1 MSLTIANW
9 PFLPEEQ
16 RTPEQNERWWAE
28 CYLPTL
34 PDVTLQGAAY
44 SVVVSGASGSGK
56 SVALRALERAVAA
69 DLLGLHYPFD
79 YWPGQ
84 PNAPAAGFHHLG
96 QMMACAAT
104 AIKNLLT
111 QHPHKLADLTPIN
124 LEFLRWLIEKYSGA
138 RAFRR
143 WADALEHPALLDL
156 LGSPF
161 VDLYPTDTS
170 QADAQGQL
178 EELVTLSRRL
188 GFNGVAVFVDIG
200 EPETANNTLLE
211 KVAALFGWLT
221 PLQIEGFAIKAAL
234 PAQVVEQANLVER
247 SRGRVTFA
255 SLRWTVENCYEVSE
269 RYLAAATAG
278 QLSSLQKIV
287 STRLLASLEEQIK
300 EVYPLPAP
308 QPWIKLTALL
318 LDYYTKCGRPLTEAQ
333 YGELVCAYFARYV
346 PLRFDRQRRGVWR
359 GLQWIALDDQPFKFF
374 DTLWSYRNGGDPNQA
389 LMELFKNSKA
399 NLNTLASRLRKKI
412 EPVPGQTIYIHNNRS
427 QGYWLE
433 NVVEA

>member
-1 MSLTIANW
+1 MSLTISYW

-34 PDVTLQGAAY
+34 TDVTLQGTAF
-44 SVVVSGASGSGK
+44 SVVVSGESGSGK
-56 SVALRALERAVAA
+56 SVALRALARAVAA
-69 DLLGLHYPFD
+69 DLLLLHYPFD
-79 YWPGQ
+79 YWPEQ

-96 QMMACAAT
+96 QIMACAAA

-111 QHPHKLADLTPIN
+111 QHPHKITDLTSIN

-156 LGSPF
+156 LESSF
-161 VDLYPTDTS
+161 VDLYPTDTT

-200 EPETANNTLLE
+200 EPETANATLLE
-211 KVAALFGWLT
+211 KVAGLFGWLT

-234 PAQVVEQANLVER
+234 PARVVEQANLVER

-255 SLRWTVENCYEVSE
+255 SLRWTIENCHEVSA

-278 QLSSLQKIV
+278 KLSSLQKMA
-287 STRLLASLEEQIK
+287 STRLLALLDEQIK
-300 EVYPLPAP
+300 EVYPLSSP
-308 QPWIKLTALL
+308 QPWLKLTALL
-318 LDYYTKCGRPLTEAQ
+318 LDHYAKCGHRLTEAQ
-333 YGELVCAYFARYV
+333 YSELACAYFSRFV

-359 GLQWIALDDQPFKFF
+359 GLQWIALDDQPLKFLEI
-374 DTLWSYRNGGDPNQA
+374 LWTYRDGGDPNQA
-389 LMELFKNSKA
+389 LMEGFKNSKA
-399 NLNTLASRLRKKI
+399 NVNTLASRLRKKI
-412 EPVPGQTIYIHNNRS
+412 EPVPEQPIYIHNSRS

-433 NVVEA
+433 NIVEA